1 MSTNAVIPC
10 AGFVVLSQDMKNVV
24 IVSTHA
30 NNLGYPKG
38 KRNRFE
44 SYMQTA
50 LRELEEETGLTCNEI
65 NIVENV
71 SFDEMSIRG
80 HPATRYF
87 VALIKDEHTEFFFDE
102 EELEDVCWMKCDELF
117 ESDHFRDTRKMILK
131 EVLTV
136 LA

>member
-1 MSTNAVIPC
+1 MSTNIVIPC
-10 AGFVVLSQDMKNVV
+10 AGFIVLSKDMTKVV

-30 NNLGYPKG
+30 NNLGFPKG

-50 LRELEEETGLTCNEI
+50 LRELEEETGLTSNEI

-71 SFDEMSIRG
+71 FFDEMSLRG

-102 EELEDVCWMKCDELF
+102 EELEEVCWLSCDELL
-117 ESDHFRDTRKMILK
+117 ESDNFRDTRKIILK
-131 EVLTV
+131 DALSVLI
-136 LA
+136 